1 MAETNRTELYALVY
15 ETVREIPTGKVA
27 TYGQIARLI
36 GLPRHARHV
45 GFALA
50 HVSEG
55 NNVPWHRVV
64 NARGQLHQ
72 QRGNPAR
79 QQQLL
84 TAEGITLTPSGNVN
98 LKHYQ
103 WSHT

>member
-50 HVSEG
+50 NLSKGH
-55 NNVPWHRVV
+55 NVPWHRVV

-72 QRGNPAR
+72 QRGNSVR